1 MSTYLPLYQNGVLLR
16 HADSATPAYARFK
29 FSPLSTHPAIFKS
42 PELSGEKR
50 NRYERV
56 DAKEEPYFKSAH
68 IAQGSHN
75 LDFPGFDISESSK
88 ISLK

>member
-56 DAKEEPYFKSAH
+56 DAKEEPYFKSGH
-68 IAQGSHN
+68 ISQGWHN
-75 LDFPGFDISESSK
+75 LDFLGSLLAKVSK
-88 ISLK
+88 